1 MSMPAKAPAFEVRE
15 PMRSRWLYYRRL
27 ASLYLSYRRR
37 APLVAAPPLR
47 LWLEISSRCNLKC
60 AVCPNQELPEA
71 RKGDMAWPLFSGL
84 VDQAGAFALEINLHH
99 RGESLLHPEAGR
111 FIRHAAASGVPC
123 RLHTNAT
130 LLRGPV
136 VDDLLASGLQR
147 LSVSFDGFHAAA
159 YEAVR
164 RGARF
169 EQVLDNIAA
178 FLRRRGRGRPSLAV
192 EVMDL
197 PGAGDRRQRSEFAAR
212 LRAMGA
218 DKLVFKKPH
227 NWAGHLSSPAGAG
240 AGIPPGAACT
250 FPWNALVV
258 LHDGTVLPCSQDF
271 FATLPLGDAREKPLL
286 EIWNGPALRELRRA
300 FAAGAAGRL
309 AACSGCDR
317 IRRPTRAGVP
327 AEYLKKLL
335 FRRMT

>member
-1 MSMPAKAPAFEVRE
+1 MSN
-15 PMRSRWLYYRRL
+15 RWNYYRRL
-27 ASLYLSYRRR
+27 AALFGSYRRR
-37 APLVAAPPLR
+37 EPVVAAPPLR
-47 LWLEISSRCNLKC
+47 LWLEISSRCNLRC

-84 VDQAGAFALEINLHH
+84 VDQARAFALEINLHH

-136 VDDLLASGLQR
+136 VDDLLASGLER

-169 EQVLDNIAA
+169 EQVLGNIAA
-178 FLRRRGRGRPSLAV
+178 FLRRRGRVRTGRSRPSLAV

-197 PGAGDRRQRSEFAAR
+197 PEAGDRRQQNEFAAR
-212 LRAMGA
+212 LRAMGV

-227 NWAGHLSSPAGAG
+227 NWAGHLSSPDAAGAD
-240 AGIPPGAACT
+240 IPPGAACT

-258 LHDGTVLPCSQDF
+258 LHDGTALPCSQDF

-286 EIWNGPALRELRRA
+286 EIWNGPPLRELRRA
-300 FAAGAAGRL
+300 HAAGEAGRL
-309 AACSGCDR
+309 IACSGCDR
-317 IRRPTRAGVP
+317 IRRPTVAGVP
-327 AEYLKKLL
+327 AEYLQKLL